1 VILTRPMIIR
11 VALLVL
17 VTALAQ
23 VACFSGMVIFGT
35 SPDVAILVVISL
47 GLLGGSVTGAVS
59 GFSTGLLIDCLLL
72 QTLGAFAL
80 SMLAVGYA
88 AGRYRENVGRPTRG
102 AVQLLGGAFTFVGL
116 VGFAAIQVGTGVDA
130 DVSTIVIR
138 DAAIKTLIGAALA
151 IPVLLL
157 VRLLVRPALID
168 DRPSARRPMAPRTAE
183 AGPNR

>member
-1 VILTRPMIIR
+1 VP
-11 VALLVL
+11 
-17 VTALAQ
+17 
-23 VACFSGMVIFGT
+23 
-35 SPDVAILVVISL
+35 
-47 GLLGGSVTGAVS
+47 
-59 GFSTGLLIDCLLL
+59 
-72 QTLGAFAL
+72 
-80 SMLAVGYA
+80 
-88 AGRYRENVGRPTRG
+88 
-102 AVQLLGGAFTFVGL
+102 LLGGAFTFVGL
-116 VGFAAIQVGTGVDA
+116 VAFAAIQVGTGVDA

>member
-1 VILTRPMIIR
+1 VILTTPIIIR

-102 AVQLLGGAFTFVGL
+102 AVPLLGGAFTFVGL
-116 VGFAAIQVGTGVDA
+116 VAFAAIQVGTGVDA